1 MSEDAPLSA
10 PAPAA
15 EPAPVLPPKTRSP
28 VVGAIVDYAGLACF
42 LVGWLVTRNLMT
54 ATWALV
60 GGSALGLAVGFF
72 VEGRVA
78 PMPLLAG
85 GAALVFGALTLIFHN
100 PVFLKMKPTFMNLA
114 FATALF
120 IGLALKRSPLKMM
133 LGEALEMSDAAW
145 RSLTWRYAFFFL
157 FVAGLNEAVW
167 RTQPDSIWVP
177 FRFPGLLILTFVFSL
192 AQTPFFMR
200 HARMEGRSSGD

>member
-1 MSEDAPLSA
+1 MSETTPNT
-10 PAPAA
+10 PAP
-15 EPAPVLPPKTRSP
+15 PAPVEPPRRRSP
-28 VVGAIVDYAGLACF
+28 LVGAFVDYAGLACF
-42 LVGWLVTRNLMT
+42 LVGWLITRNLMT

-100 PVFLKMKPTFMNLA
+100 PIFLKMKPTFMNLA

-120 IGLALKRSPLKMM
+120 IGLAVKRSPLKMM
-133 LGEALEMSDAAW
+133 LGEAVEMSDEAW
-145 RSLTWRYAFFFL
+145 RVLTWRYAFFFL

-167 RTQPDSIWVP
+167 RTQPDSVWVP
-177 FRFPGLLILTFVFSL
+177 FRFPGLLILTFAFSL

-200 HARMEGRSSGD
+200 HARIDGATSGD

>member
-1 MSEDAPLSA
+1 MSEDAAAPTPVPE
-10 PAPAA
+10 PAP
-15 EPAPVLPPKTRSP
+15 EPAPVLPPRRRSP
-28 VVGAIVDYAGLACF
+28 LVGAVVDYAGLACF
-42 LVGWLVTRNLMT
+42 LIGWLVTRNLMT

-60 GGSALGLAVGFF
+60 GGS
-72 VEGRVA
+72 
-78 PMPLLAG
+78 MPLLAG
-85 GAALVFGALTLIFHN
+85 GAALVFGALTLVFHN

-177 FRFPGLLILTFVFSL
+177 FRFPGLLILTFAFSL

-200 HARMEGRSSGD
+200 HARMDGSSSAD